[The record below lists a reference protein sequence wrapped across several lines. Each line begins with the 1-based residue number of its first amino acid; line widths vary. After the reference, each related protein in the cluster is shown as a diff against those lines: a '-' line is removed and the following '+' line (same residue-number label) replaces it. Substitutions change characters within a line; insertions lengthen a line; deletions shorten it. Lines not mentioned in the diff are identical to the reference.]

1 MSEPSRR
8 NLQSFI
14 RTMTEHGDRAGFARA
29 GEVRREEL
37 SCSRTLAL
45 GGAVASELR
54 RLGVVPGDRVILL
67 IEDGPLWVAA
77 FTGCLAA
84 GAVIVP
90 LEAGSDAGFA
100 AGVAGRSG
108 ARVVLTAGS
117 QGRRALG
124 PVDLP
129 VVDLR
134 TLGPGDRTLLNPIA
148 DPAPGDLAEIVFTS
162 GTTAAPRGVI
172 ITHGNILTALEGIE
186 RGIDA
191 RRRLVRF
198 FSPIGMVSLVPLSH
212 LFGQALGVFIPL
224 ILGARVVFSPTRP
237 PRALLKLAK
246 REKAWVMVL
255 VPRHL
260 ASIRTHAARMVRPTR
275 GPLPRRWWLRAP
287 RSLPLVREHGWRLRA
302 FVVGGARL
310 DPDLERWFKDL
321 GYLVVQGY
329 GLTETAPIIS
339 VSNPFD
345 ERAGYLGK
353 PSRAQE
359 VRLAPDGEIL
369 VRGGNVTPGYY
380 GDDAATKAAFEDGWF
395 HTGDLGVIEPD
406 GTLRFTGR
414 KKDVIV
420 TGEGQNVYPDEVE
433 EALRR
438 QTGVAECVVF
448 AVEGEK
454 GEEVH
459 AAIIAAEDR
468 AGADVAAAVAAANE
482 TLAPHQRIRGW
493 TIWDGLDFP
502 RTATGKTLRRVVAET
517 VRARDTDARLAA
529 GTYGRVERDS
539 VPAGVSP
546 RVREDETLRPA
557 GKGASASIDPSG
569 AVASDEGALASLRK
583 VAGPSARMDQRL
595 GAELGLSS
603 IDVAEIASEIE
614 ERYQVEIDPS
624 KIHEDA
630 SLHDLI
636 EDARSREDRDERWP
650 MPRWAR
656 AAPARLARGFLQ
668 AFVAFPLMRIFVRL
682 TVSGQDRLEA
692 SISPRPVRAPAIPSQ
707 GPGDITRQTRPPAED
722 ERAAH
727 GSRAAEPQ
735 VIVAAN
741 HMSHFDV
748 PVLLASM
755 PRRLRRRVAVA
766 MQPEYFEPYLRGNA
780 GLASRLHLGWQY
792 RLMNLLLHTFP
803 FPRSAAF
810 RVALEYSGQLVD
822 EGWSILVFPEGELSP
837 DGDIHAFRPGVGV
850 LARRLDLKVLPAR
863 IRGAFDVIPRGT
875 KFPKTVRSP
884 VSVAWGDLVS
894 IEPGEEPAAFARR
907 LEAAVRS
914 L

>member
-14 RTMTEHGDRAGFARA
+14 RTMSDLGDRGGFARS

-37 SCSRTLAL
+37 SYSGTLPL

-54 RLGVVPGDRVILL
+54 DRGVVAGDRVILL
-67 IEDGPLWVAA
+67 LEDGPLWVAA
-77 FTGCLAA
+77 FTGSLAV
-84 GAVIVP
+84 GAVVVP
-90 LEAGSDAGFA
+90 LEAGSESGFIA
-100 AGVAGRSG
+100 NVASRSG
-108 ARVVLTAGS
+108 AKVVLTAGS
-117 QGRRALG
+117 PGRGAPHPPG
-124 PVDLP
+124 LP

-134 TLGPGDRTLLNPIA
+134 SLGPGGAELLNPIA

-162 GTTAAPRGVI
+162 GTTAAPRGVM

-191 RRRLVRF
+191 RRRLVSLF
-198 FSPIGMVSLVPLSH
+198 APIGIVSLVPLSH
-212 LFGQALGVFIPL
+212 LFGQALGVFIPA
-224 ILGARVVFSPTRP
+224 ILGARVVFTPTRP
-237 PRALLKLAK
+237 PRALLSLAK

-260 ASIRTHAARMVRPTR
+260 AAIRTHAAPKVRPAR
-275 GPLPRRWWLRAP
+275 GPLPRRWWRRAP
-287 RSLPLVREHGWRLRA
+287 RSFPLVRDHGWRLRA

-345 ERAGYLGK
+345 ERAGYLGR

-359 VRLAPDGEIL
+359 VRMAPDGEIL

-380 GDDAATKAAFEDGWF
+380 GDEAATKAAFEDGWF
-395 HTGDLGVIEPD
+395 HTGDLGAIEPD

-414 KKDVIV
+414 KKEVIV
-420 TGEGQNVYPDEVE
+420 TSEGQNVYPDEVE
-433 EALRR
+433 EAVRR
-438 QTGVAECVVF
+438 QPGVAECAVF
-448 AVEGEK
+448 AVEGDR

-459 AAIIAAEDR
+459 AAIIPAADGKGSPGDR
-468 AGADVAAAVAAANE
+468 GTAAGAAVASAVAAANE
-482 TLAPHQRIRGW
+482 ALAPHQRIRGW
-493 TIWDGLDFP
+493 TIWEDLDFP
-502 RTATGKTLRRVVAET
+502 RTATGKMLRRLVAEK
-517 VRARDTDARLAA
+517 VRAGQGGAHSAAAVNREAARDLP
-529 GTYGRVERDS
+529 DS
-539 VPAGVSP
+539 G
-546 RVREDETLRPA
+546 
-557 GKGASASIDPSG
+557 G
-569 AVASDEGALASLRK
+569 SDEGALTSLRK

-630 SLHDLI
+630 SLRDLI
-636 EDARSREDRDERWP
+636 EDARSQEDHEDRWP

-656 AAPARLARGFLQ
+656 SSPARFARGFLQ
-668 AFVAFPLMRIFVRL
+668 TFVAFPLMRIFVTLRVTGRERL
-682 TVSGQDRLEA
+682 GAAA
-692 SISPRPVRAPAIPSQ
+692 SQII
-707 GPGDITRQTRPPAED
+707 I
-722 ERAAH
+722 
-727 GSRAAEPQ
+727 
-735 VIVAAN
+735 AAN

-748 PVLLASM
+748 PLLLASL
-755 PRRLRRRVAVA
+755 PRGIRRRVAVA

-780 GLASRLHLGWQY
+780 GVASRLHLGWQY
-792 RLMNLLLHTFP
+792 KLVSLLLHTFP

-810 RVALEYSGQLVD
+810 RVALEYSGRLVD

-837 DGDIHAFRPGVGV
+837 DGAIHAFRPGVGV
-850 LARRLDLKVLPAR
+850 LARRLDLPVLPAR
-863 IRGAFDVIPRGT
+863 IRGAFEVIPRGA
-875 KFPKTVRSP
+875 KFPRTFRGP
-884 VSVAWGDLVS
+884 VSVTWGDLLR
-894 IEPGEEPAAFARR
+894 IAPGEEPAGFASR
-907 LEAAVRS
+907 LEAAIQS